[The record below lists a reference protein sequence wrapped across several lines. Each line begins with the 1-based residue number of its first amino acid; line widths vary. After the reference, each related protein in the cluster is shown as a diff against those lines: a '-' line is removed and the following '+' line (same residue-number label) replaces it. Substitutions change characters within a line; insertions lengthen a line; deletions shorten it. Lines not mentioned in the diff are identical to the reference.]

1 MADANNLDII
11 GKGIMIG
18 AGFIG
23 PTIGI
28 ALVGAS
34 YLSAVGRNPE
44 AAKLLGQA
52 LVFVG
57 LIEVYGL
64 LAFSSYVSSSNR
76 KLNNMTP
83 ITEFCSRNIRNRCPT
98 VSTKAF
104 VIQLIASAG
113 FCNSQE
119 IRFYTNGQNIE

>member
-1 MADANNLDII
+1 MTELVTFAAASTDII

-28 ALVGAS
+28 GLVGAS
-34 YLSAVGRNPE
+34 YLGAVGRNPE
-44 AAKLLGQA
+44 ASKFLGQA

-64 LAFSSYVSSSNR
+64 LAFA
-76 KLNNMTP
+76 
-83 ITEFCSRNIRNRCPT
+83 
-98 VSTKAF
+98 STFF
-104 VIQLIASAG
+104 VK
-113 FCNSQE
+113 
-119 IRFYTNGQNIE
+119 